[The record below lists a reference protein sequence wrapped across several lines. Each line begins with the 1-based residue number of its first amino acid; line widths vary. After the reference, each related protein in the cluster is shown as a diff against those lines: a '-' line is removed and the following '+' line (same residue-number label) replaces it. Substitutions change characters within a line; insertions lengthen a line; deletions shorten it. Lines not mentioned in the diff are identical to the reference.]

1 MFELFTQKKDVMT
14 CNKKSN
20 TPFIDAAILY
30 KESLDQFQDHYH
42 YVFKNINSDK
52 GKYILVSKCK
62 IDEDNLNTIGD
73 FIKVEPKYPKIVN
86 KLNWSGLYFSDK
98 YEKPTHITTMF
109 TVKKKHVFH
118 YLNQEIEDTEVIVA
132 IQDDKMIILNKNTRL
147 VDKPIKIK
155 DVWENIKNIDTAIMV
170 NVRGCDKLYIFSG
183 EKYYKVQRPFF
194 SKKDS
199 TGKLKPLNIR
209 NVINLNN
216 SKVWNY
222 NFGSKCLHVDAIV
235 PKYYYEDNNR
245 NKFYLFQNNSYIRY
259 NFIKNEMDVVISDI
273 TISCFYLIYHK
284 LLHDLVGTSQEVPES
299 KLIDYTLLIDENVYN
314 IESII
319 TKLCKKKIKVFNKTQ
334 DKSNLVLILDKTI
347 GLKEQIIFQYSNSI
361 DEHNSIK
368 VVKNKD
374 ERCDIEYKNN
384 CINFYDC
391 SLTNCKSLN
400 IESTFTYNDS
410 KEIKL
415 DISNNF
421 KIDRV
426 LYIETYPQE
435 IDENFKSLWRGNG
448 AENQQIQ
455 TVLSNLESGS
465 NNLGIDA
472 VSVEN
477 DNFVFY
483 KNHEDDSAN
492 LSIKYIDGKI
502 TKNYVN
508 INKKYND
515 KPETLQSINLLLI
528 TESPTIENNYGS
540 MSEIDAIC
548 KYKNDE
554 YYVFGKI
561 LGSNKSRVIIYN
573 FKKQK
578 QISKYA
584 EDVSEKFKDL
594 DSFNHINTVFNLDPQ
609 NKMNV
614 SEPILCFILNTDD
627 NSAKVIT
634 TNQYINKCIKDNN
647 NICLNLEEN
656 KENKKI
662 NNILNLYF
670 NFLKIQEKKEI
681 NAVIINKKK
690 LYVFRKTV
698 CNIYDNMTDNI
709 HDGKYHQIKQFDITI
724 NDFFNI
730 SIEKE
735 CKPSIIPVQPPLT
748 YTPPIKVDLPEK
760 IKEDKNDNSSF
771 YDLIYNI
778 LYIIFILAFAAT
790 LLYLNKIRK
799 INNK

>member
-1 MFELFTQKKDVMT
+1 MFELFTQKKDDIK

-30 KESLDQFQDHYH
+30 KEVSEHLEDQHH

-52 GKYILVSKCK
+52 GKYILVSKCR

-98 YEKPTHITTMF
+98 YEKPSHITTMF
-109 TVKKKHVFH
+109 TVKKKYVFH
-118 YLNQEIEDTEVIVA
+118 YLNKEIEDTEVIVA
-132 IQDDKMIILNKNTRL
+132 IQDNKMIILNKNTRL
-147 VDKPIKIK
+147 VDKPIDIN
-155 DVWENIKNIDTAIMV
+155 DVWENIKNIDSAIMI

-183 EKYYKVQRPFF
+183 EKYYKVKRPFF
-194 SKKDS
+194 SKNDS
-199 TGKLKPLNIR
+199 TGKLKPINVTT
-209 NVINLNN
+209 VINLNK

-235 PKYYYEDNNR
+235 PKFYYEESIK
-245 NKFYLFQNNSYIRY
+245 NKFYIFQNNSYIRY
-259 NFIKNEMDVVISDI
+259 NFMKNEMDIIISDI
-273 TISCFYLIYHK
+273 TTSCMYLIYHK
-284 LLHDLVGTSQEVPES
+284 LLHDLVGTSQEVSEN
-299 KLIDYTLLIDENVYN
+299 KLIDYTLLIDDNIYN
-314 IESII
+314 IEPII
-319 TKLCKKKIKVFNKTQ
+319 TKLCKRKIKVFNKTE
-334 DKSNLVLILDKTI
+334 DKSNLVIILDKTI

-361 DEHNSIK
+361 DEHNPIK
-368 VVKNKD
+368 VEKNKD

-435 IDENFKSLWRGNG
+435 IDENFKSLWRGIG
-448 AENQQIQ
+448 SENQQIQ
-455 TVLSNLESGS
+455 TVISNLESGS

-472 VSVEN
+472 VSYIN

-492 LSIKYIDGKI
+492 QSIQYIDGKI

-508 INKKYND
+508 INNKYNN

-548 KYKNDE
+548 EYKNDE

-561 LGSNKSRVIIYN
+561 LGSKKSRVIIYN

-578 QISKYA
+578 QVSEYA
-584 EDVSEKFKDL
+584 EDVSEKFGIIGN
-594 DSFNHINTVFNLDPQ
+594 FNHINTVFNLDP
-609 NKMNV
+609 NNNMDI
-614 SEPILCFILNTDD
+614 SEPVLCFILDTED
-627 NSAKVIT
+627 NVSKVIT
-634 TNQYINKCIKDNN
+634 NNKYINKCIKDNN

-656 KENKKI
+656 KKDKKNKKI
-662 NNILNLYF
+662 NKTLYLYF

-681 NAVIINKKK
+681 NAVIYNNKK

-698 CNIYDNMTDNI
+698 CNIYENMTDDI
-709 HDGKYHQIKQFDITI
+709 HDGKYHQIKQFDTTI

-730 SIEKE
+730 TIEKE
-735 CKPSIIPVQPPLT
+735 CKPSIIPVQPPLS
-748 YTPPIKVDLPEK
+748 YTPPIKVELPDK
-760 IKEDKNDNSSF
+760 IKKDKENKYEF
-771 YDLIYNI
+771 YNNI
-778 LYIIFILAFAAT
+778 LYTIFIICMAGT
-790 LLYLNKIRK
+790 LLYLNKRLK
-799 INNK
+799 K